1 MEEGDAESY
10 YAYFAL
16 HKLRIM
22 PHELMALKKRERVAI
37 YAMIDIRVE
46 EEKKAA
52 EARNK
57 K

>member
-1 MEEGDAESY
+1 MNEGDAETH

-16 HKLRIM
+16 HKLKIM
-22 PHELMALKKRERVAI
+22 PHELMALGKHERTAI

-46 EEKKAA
+46 EEKKA
-52 EARNK
+52 EKTRK